1 MSLAVSASPASPA
14 SHSPSSYAVAPRI
27 AIIAGV
33 VLAALPRLIAGTTS
47 GDAGWLAAGVAGA
60 LVMLA
65 LTRFLAIG
73 AEPSSAAVVGDAVAL
88 GALALAVP
96 SAAIAALFVVAIVV
110 HARRG
115 APLLAVAASLL
126 AYVGS
131 VLVRLALG
139 ALPAGA
145 GVDAVGA
152 IALLVVAGVAVLAAM
167 PVPVDEVI
175 DPRTGQRR
183 PSGEIVAFTREA
195 EEAAA
200 ISKSL
205 AGSVSGLDEIG
216 RTFSTTLEELEVE
229 LDRQR
234 HFTLDGTRQVRD
246 ARDAAARLHERAQ
259 AMEQAIAQLTTAASS
274 SRDAIDRA
282 SHTLVSVGDRV
293 RTSAERVRTL
303 DEVSDRIGGFVER
316 ITRLARQTN
325 LLALNA
331 AIEAARAGEQGK
343 GFAVVAEEVRKLA
356 GESERAARE
365 IQSTV
370 GDVRAH
376 MGEVAR
382 LLLTNEQEVGDVG
395 AVAIQA
401 TDALGAISTSIARVT
416 GIVAETAE
424 VSRAQTLRIDTLSTG
439 ISGLDAGAQRA
450 SGQAEQASELL
461 RTRGVRVEELREAG
475 RRLAGM
481 GVRLTQG

>member
-1 MSLAVSASPASPA
+1 VNLAVSASPAPSP
-14 SHSPSSYAVAPRI
+14 YAIAPRI
-27 AIIAGV
+27 ALVTGV
-33 VLAALPRLIAGTTS
+33 VLAAVPRLIVGATAGDTT
-47 GDAGWLAAGVAGA
+47 WLVAGVVAA
-60 LVMLA
+60 LIVLA
-65 LTRFLAIG
+65 LTRFVANG
-73 AEPSSAAVVGDAVAL
+73 ATSSTATVVGDATAL
-88 GALALAVP
+88 GALALALP
-96 SAAIAALFVVAIVV
+96 SAAIATLFVVAIVV

-115 APLLAVAASLL
+115 TPLLAVVSSLL
-126 AYVGS
+126 AYAGS
-131 VLVRLALG
+131 VLVRLAFG

-145 GVDAVGA
+145 GVDAAGA
-152 IALLVVAGVAVLAAM
+152 IVLLVVAGIAVLAAM
-167 PVPVDEVI
+167 PAPVDELI

-183 PSGEIVAFTREA
+183 PSGEVIAMSREA
-195 EEAAA
+195 EEASA
-200 ISKSL
+200 ISETL
-205 AGSVSGLDEIG
+205 AGSITGLDEIG

-229 LDRQR
+229 LERQR
-234 HFTLDGTRQVRD
+234 HFTVDGTRQVRD
-246 ARDAAARLHERAQ
+246 AREAAERLHERAQ
-259 AMEQAIAQLTTAASS
+259 AMEQAIGQLTSAAAS

-293 RTSAERVRTL
+293 RASAERVRTL

-343 GFAVVAEEVRKLA
+343 GFAVVADEVRKLA

-376 MGEVAR
+376 MGEVVQ
-382 LLLTNEQEVGDVG
+382 LLLTNEREVGDVG

-424 VSRAQTLRIDTLSTG
+424 VSRAQTSRIETLSSG
-439 ISGLDAGAQRA
+439 IVGLEAGAHRA
-450 SGQAEQASELL
+450 SGCAEQAAELL
-461 RTRGVRVEELREAG
+461 RTRAARVNELREAG
-475 RRLAGM
+475 RRIAGV
-481 GVRLTQG
+481 GTRLTQA

>member
-1 MSLAVSASPASPA
+1 MRSA
-14 SHSPSSYAVAPRI
+14 PSC
-27 AIIAGV
+27 
-33 VLAALPRLIAGTTS
+33 
-47 GDAGWLAAGVAGA
+47 
-60 LVMLA
+60 
-65 LTRFLAIG
+65 
-73 AEPSSAAVVGDAVAL
+73 SSC
-88 GALALAVP
+88 
-96 SAAIAALFVVAIVV
+96 
-110 HARRG
+110 
-115 APLLAVAASLL
+115 
-126 AYVGS
+126 
-131 VLVRLALG
+131 
-139 ALPAGA
+139 
-145 GVDAVGA
+145 
-152 IALLVVAGVAVLAAM
+152 VAGVAVLAAT
-167 PVPVDEVI
+167 PADTDEVI

-183 PSGEIVAFTREA
+183 PSGEIVALTREA
-195 EEAAA
+195 DEAAA
-200 ISKSL
+200 ISQTL
-205 AGSVSGLDEIG
+205 AGSVDDLEETG
-216 RTFSTTLEELEVE
+216 RTFSATLEELEAE
-229 LDRQR
+229 LDHQR

-246 ARDAAARLHERAQ
+246 AREAAERLHERAQ
-259 AMEQAIAQLTTAASS
+259 AMEQAIGQLTTAAAS

-282 SHTLVSVGDRV
+282 SQTLVSVGDRV
-293 RTSAERVRTL
+293 RASAERVRTL

-376 MGEVAR
+376 MGEVAQ

-416 GIVAETAE
+416 GLVAETAE
-424 VSRAQTLRIDTLSTG
+424 VSRAQTLRIETLSTG
-439 ISGLDAGAQRA
+439 IVGLDAGAQRA
-450 SGQAEQASELL
+450 SGHAEQAAELL
-461 RTRGVRVEELREAG
+461 RTRAVRVEELREAG

-481 GVRLTQG
+481 GSRLTQV

>member
-1 MSLAVSASPASPA
+1 MKLAVSASSSPNT
-14 SHSPSSYAVAPRI
+14 YAIAPRI
-27 AIIAGV
+27 ALVAGV
-33 VLAALPRLIAGTTS
+33 VLAALPRVIAGTES
-47 GDAGWLAAGVAGA
+47 GDATWLAVGVVAA
-60 LVMLA
+60 LIAVA
-65 LTRFLAIG
+65 LTRFAAGGQSLR
-73 AEPSSAAVVGDAVAL
+73 AAVGGDALAL
-88 GALALAVP
+88 GALTLAVP

-115 APLLAVAASLL
+115 VPLLVVVASLL
-126 AYVGS
+126 AYVAAI
-131 VLVRLALG
+131 LVRLAAG

-145 GVDAVGA
+145 GLDAMGA
-152 IALLVVAGVAVLAAM
+152 VVLLVVAGVAVLAAM
-167 PVPVDEVI
+167 PTTTDEVI

-183 PSGEIVAFTREA
+183 PSGEIVLLSREA
-195 EEAAA
+195 EEATS
-200 ISKSL
+200 ISQTL
-205 AGSVSGLDEIG
+205 AGSVADLEETG
-216 RTFSTTLEELEVE
+216 RSFSITLEELEGE
-229 LDRQR
+229 LEHQR
-234 HFTLDGTRQVRD
+234 NFTLDGTRQVRD
-246 ARDAAARLHERAQ
+246 AREAAERLHERAQ
-259 AMEQAIAQLTTAASS
+259 AMEQAIGQLTTAAAS

-282 SHTLVSVGDRV
+282 SHTLVNVGDRV
-293 RTSAERVRTL
+293 RASAERVRTL

-376 MGEVAR
+376 MGEVAQ

-416 GIVAETAE
+416 GLVAETAE
-424 VSRAQTLRIDTLSTG
+424 VSRAQTLRIETLSTG
-439 ISGLDAGAQRA
+439 IVGLEAGAQRA
-450 SGQAEQASELL
+450 SGQAEQAAELL
-461 RTRGVRVEELREAG
+461 RTRASSVDELREAG
-475 RRLAGM
+475 RRMAGM
-481 GVRLTQG
+481 GTRLTQG

>member
-1 MSLAVSASPASPA
+1 MSTSPAPA
-14 SHSPSSYAVAPRI
+14 PYAIAPRI
-27 AIIAGV
+27 ALVVGV
-33 VLAALPRLIAGTTS
+33 VLAALPRLITGSAL
-47 GDAGWLAAGVAGA
+47 GDVTWLAAGVVAAVIA
-60 LVMLA
+60 LT
-65 LTRFLAIG
+65 LTRFIARG
-73 AEPSSAAVVGDAVAL
+73 AKPSATAVVVGDSVAL
-88 GALALAVP
+88 GALALAFP
-96 SAAIAALFVVAIVV
+96 SAAIVALFVVAIVV

-115 APLLAVAASLL
+115 APLLAVLSALL

-131 VLVRLALG
+131 VLVRLVFG

-152 IALLVVAGVAVLAAM
+152 IVLLVVAGVAVLAAM
-167 PVPVDEVI
+167 PAPADEVI
-175 DPRTGQRR
+175 DPRTGRRR
-183 PSGEIVAFTREA
+183 PSGEIIAMSREA

-200 ISKSL
+200 ISQTL
-205 AGSVSGLDEIG
+205 DGSVTDLDEIG
-216 RTFSTTLEELEVE
+216 RTFSSTLEKLEAELEH
-229 LDRQR
+229 QR
-234 HFTLDGTRQVRD
+234 RFTLDGTRQVRD
-246 ARDAAARLHERAQ
+246 AREAAERLHERAQ
-259 AMEQAIAQLTTAASS
+259 AMEQAIGQLTTAASS

-293 RTSAERVRTL
+293 RASAERVRTL

-376 MGEVAR
+376 MGEVAQ

-395 AVAIQA
+395 AVAVQA

-424 VSRAQTLRIDTLSTG
+424 VSRAQTMRIETLSTG
-439 ISGLDAGAQRA
+439 IVGLEAGAQRA
-450 SGQAEQASELL
+450 SGCAEQAAELL
-461 RTRGVRVEELREAG
+461 RARAVRVNELRDTVARIAG
-475 RRLAGM
+475 VGTRLGQA
-481 GVRLTQG
+481 

>member
-1 MSLAVSASPASPA
+1 MSASPAPSA
-14 SHSPSSYAVAPRI
+14 PSSYAIGPRI
-27 AIIAGV
+27 ALVAGV
-33 VLAALPRLIAGTTS
+33 VLAALPRLIAGQGS
-47 GDAGWLAAGVAGA
+47 GGAGWLVAGVVGA
-60 LVMLA
+60 LLVLTS
-65 LTRFLAIG
+65 TRFFASG
-73 AEPSSAAVVGDAVAL
+73 AEPSPAPVVGDAVAL
-88 GALALAVP
+88 GAVALALP
-96 SAAIAALFVVAIVV
+96 SAAIVALFVVAIVV

-115 APLLAVAASLL
+115 APLLTVVASLL

-131 VLVRLALG
+131 VLVRLAFG

-145 GVDAVGA
+145 GIDAVGA
-152 IALLVVAGVAVLAAM
+152 AVLLVVAGVAVLAAM
-167 PVPVDEVI
+167 PAAPEEVI

-200 ISKSL
+200 ISQAL
-205 AGSVSGLDEIG
+205 AGSVSDLDEIG
-216 RTFSTTLEELEVE
+216 RTFSATLEELEAE

-246 ARDAAARLHERAQ
+246 AREAAERLHERAE
-259 AMEQAIAQLTTAASS
+259 AMEQAIGQLTTAASS

-376 MGEVAR
+376 MGEVVQ

-424 VSRAQTLRIDTLSTG
+424 VSRAQTMRIETLSTG
-439 ISGLDAGAQRA
+439 IVGLEAGAQRA
-450 SGQAEQASELL
+450 SGRAEQAAELL
-461 RTRGVRVEELREAG
+461 RTRAERVNELREAG
-475 RRLAGM
+475 RRIAG
-481 GVRLTQG
+481 VSARLTQA